1 MAKDSGAR
9 DNLNAIYDK
18 VLGKGEPVGTAG
30 RQAGSDGAYDQEDFS
45 DDAGNGADPRDE
57 QTQNSEGLDQNEDDA
72 GTEDELD
79 GADEADSNETSDDDD
94 DAGEEE
100 IPMRLV
106 EAGRRANL
114 ADDVIVELA
123 ETKPHVLEALARS
136 QEEAIRV
143 PRQNRTNEADDAA
156 LQGDKKSEKGLKKI
170 ELNLDEDDEFDFSP
184 KAKKVIEELV
194 GRVNSLTGIIETHDQ
209 SFERFQ
215 KQSQA
220 EGSRRIDEFFDRVSK
235 DVPLLGTS
243 KSLTKEQKDARLF
256 AYRVAIG
263 TQQAYNGEIGD
274 EEALAIGVNAL
285 KGQLTEQQVKAKIVS
300 DLDRNKK
307 RFMARPKGRRQSTD
321 GRHRSVEER
330 SLEAIDKVLND
341 PKYR

>member
-1 MAKDSGAR
+1 MAKDSGGQ
-9 DNLNAIYDK
+9 DKLNAIYDS
-18 VLGKGEPVGTAG
+18 VLGKGEPVGSAG
-30 RQAGSDGAYDQEDFS
+30 RITGSDGAYDQEDYS
-45 DDAGNGADPRDE
+45 DDAGGGEDPRDE
-57 QTQNSEGLDQNEDDA
+57 QAKNSEDLEHNEDDA
-72 GTEDELD
+72 GMDDELD
-79 GADEADSNETSDDDD
+79 AAEEAKSDESSDDDD
-94 DAGEEE
+94 TVEEE

-136 QEEAIRV
+136 QEEALRISGR
-143 PRQNRTNEADDAA
+143 NRTDEVEDAA
-156 LQGDKKSEKGLKKI
+156 LQGGKKSEKSLGKI
-170 ELNLDEDDEFDFSP
+170 ELNLDEEDEFDFSP

-194 GRVNSLTGIIETHDQ
+194 GRVNALTGIIETHDE

-243 KSLTKEQKDARLF
+243 KALTKEQKDARLF

-263 TQQAYNGEIGD
+263 TQQAYNGQIGD

-321 GRHRSVEER
+321 GRHKSIEER
-330 SLEAIDKVLND
+330 SLAAIDKVLND